1 MELNEYQAEALST
14 AIYPNDNKVE
24 YLALALCGEAGEVAD
39 KVKKV
44 IRDHNGDFSDKDTRD
59 RIAYELGDV
68 LWYAANLARAIGYS
82 LSEVA
87 TLNLAKIDARKLRGT
102 IHGTGDN
109 R

>member
-39 KVKKV
+39 KVKKI

-68 LWYAANLARAIGYS
+68 LWYAANLANAIGYT
-82 LSEVA
+82 LSDIAEI
-87 TLNLAKIDARKLRGT
+87 NLQKINSRAQRGT
-102 IHGTGDN
+102 LHGSGDN

>member
-39 KVKKV
+39 KVKKI
-44 IRDHNGDFSDKDTRD
+44 IRDFSDKDTRD

-68 LWYAANLARAIGYS
+68 LWYTANLARAIGYS

-87 TLNLAKIDARKLRGT
+87 TLNLAKIAARKLQGT